1 MKFVIPSYQR
11 SQQLIKKTLTY
22 LENQGVANEDVFIFI
37 RVDDD
42 DLQNYYLLKDKE
54 YNVIV
59 LIDVKGIG
67 RTHNAIT
74 EHFEEN
80 EFIVEIDD
88 DMTGLITNTGE
99 NVDFLKCC
107 ENMKNKM
114 FEVGAS
120 YGGTYQCDNKMFM
133 SQCKEYT
140 YDLRYMLGCLR
151 FRYVKKDIILETNY
165 AEDMENC
172 ILHYRRDSVIVK
184 NNWIAPKTANYSKG
198 GCCGDGRNIESEKID
213 KEFLANKYPQCCKL
227 FQRKSGVWDLRLKF
241 KN

>member
-1 MKFVIPSYQR
+1 
-11 SQQLIKKTLTY
+11 
-22 LENQGVANEDVFIFI
+22 
-37 RVDDD
+37 
-42 DLQNYYLLKDKE
+42 
-54 YNVIV
+54 
-59 LIDVKGIG
+59 
-67 RTHNAIT
+67 
-74 EHFEEN
+74 
-80 EFIVEIDD
+80 
-88 DMTGLITNTGE
+88 
-99 NVDFLKCC
+99 
-107 ENMKNKM
+107 M
-114 FEVGAS
+114 FELGAS